1 MGKRKTS
8 KYRKQS
14 QSAREIARKA
24 DRKNKSEYDLDDGFT
39 AQGAQIRRLALI
51 SKLERLAESR
61 LVELKELQSIFSQ
74 SEANMKTVT
83 GSSMTEKEVLEALSA
98 IDSKATTE
106 SIEAEFALLKDAI
119 RYKQEQIELLNDAM
133 GGDPDEMIAA
143 IELAGE
149 SETEA
154 KWSKE
159 QEDAS
164 NHKYHQDLVSEDL
177 SLSGFSPSTPGLK
190 DLLSH
195 GGPATYQDYQH
206 ILEEESERNKA
217 FKGAKTA
224 EQYQA
229 NKQYTGAG
237 RQATRFNDPILG
249 ARWQKVREDIV
260 SMDCADILF
269 SSLRAKPFN
278 TNIMAHQ
285 KHAPGDPNDV
295 GNFLPEDGIKDNHQY
310 VMQLLKQAKPFAFP
324 SWWFAESRMLW
335 RIRNLNRDTH
345 DFPYQ
350 FPMCGTK
357 EVAAE
362 DAKFFRSLNPE
373 LHPKGYLPEKP
384 ILTLVNRKKA
394 RNVTVGFP
402 ENTPFSNTFIGLE
415 NPDEMLIYQR
425 SRNQQSMVREF
436 MAPTSAYSPDGE
448 KVPLDAIYATGF
460 LFCKSVSH
468 RSHNVPIGDMN
479 GSVIYGLYTGYV
491 ISQKHC
497 PNDMDFLRIPMIVPL
512 YMDGLSDMFQRT
524 SQNNPDNERVQS
536 NHSARS
542 RKNNWFF
549 EATDISEPLNHLMQA
564 IDDHSV
570 VQVEFNHAQKRQKR
584 TLKAREG
591 ISVSHKRYSRVQMT
605 GGVSMPST
613 GYSDSE
619 PTGMLPK
626 WKLDHR
632 VDCRE
637 HDRCY
642 IRRGTMPI
650 STDERSLLEGRGYTI
665 YTDCKD
671 VSLRDAKRFNR
682 RRIPHPDG
690 IDWVAIRTIRVPEHH
705 RGPEGKKIVPL
716 VRVTKDEV
724 IANSLEYELSD
735 PLKAV

>member
-8 KYRKQS
+8 KKGKQS
-14 QSAREIARKA
+14 PSAREIARRA
-24 DRKNKSEYDLDDGFT
+24 GRKNKSEHDLDDGFT
-39 AQGAQIRRLALI
+39 AKGAQIRRLALI

-61 LVELKELQSIFSQ
+61 LVELKDLQGILSE
-74 SEANMKTVT
+74 SEANMKAVT

-119 RYKQEQIELLNDAM
+119 RGKQEQIELLNDAM
-133 GGDPDEMIAA
+133 DGDPDEMIAA
-143 IELAGE
+143 IELVGE
-149 SETEA
+149 PETEA

-206 ILEEESERNKA
+206 ILEEEAEQNKT
-217 FKGAKTA
+217 FKGAKTE

-229 NKQYTGAG
+229 NKLYSGA
-237 RQATRFNDPILG
+237 RRTEFNDPVLQM
-249 ARWQKVREDIV
+249 RWNKVRGDIGE
-260 SMDCADILF
+260 MDCADILF
-269 SSLRAKPFN
+269 ESMRAKQRN
-278 TNIMAHQ
+278 TNVCPNTRT
-285 KHAPGDPNDV
+285 PGERGDC
-295 GNFLPEDGIKDNHQY
+295 GNLYPEDGQKQAHQY
-310 VMQLLKQAKPFAFP
+310 VMNLLRKAKPFAFP
-324 SWWFAESRMLW
+324 SWWFSEASRLW
-335 RIRNLNRDTH
+335 EIRNMHLDTH
-345 DFPYQ
+345 DYPQQ

-357 EVAAE
+357 EYGPAWSTFM
-362 DAKFFRSLNPE
+362 KSL
-373 LHPKGYLPEKP
+373 KGVDEPFGTITDRIVL
-384 ILTLVNRKKA
+384 
-394 RNVTVGFP
+394 RNANIGFP

-415 NPDEMLIYQR
+415 SPDEMLIYQR
-425 SRNQQSMVREF
+425 VKNQQRMVRQYN
-436 MAPTSAYSPDGE
+436 APTSAVSPDGHLVE
-448 KVPLDAIYATGF
+448 LDVVYAAGF
-460 LFCKSVSH
+460 LFSKNIDFKMN
-468 RSHNVPIGDMN
+468 NVAAPDFC
-479 GSVIYGLYTGYV
+479 GSAVWAVCFGYV
-491 ISQKHC
+491 FSHKDC
-497 PNDMDFLRIPMIVPL
+497 PSDMDFLRIPMIVPL
-512 YMDGLSDMFQRT
+512 YMTGIKEWQYGAEQNGLVQVTQPHKVRFNDWFQQDT
-524 SQNNPDNERVQS
+524 V
-536 NHSARS
+536 
-542 RKNNWFF
+542 
-549 EATDISEPLNHLMQA
+549 ISSPLNHLMQA

-570 VQVEFNHAQKRQKR
+570 VQVELTYAQKRQKR
-584 TLKAREG
+584 TLKSREG
-591 ISVSHKRYSRVQMT
+591 ITVSHKRYSRVQMT

-642 IRRGTMPI
+642 IRRGRMPI
-650 STDERSLLEGRGYTI
+650 STDERSLLEGRGYAI

-671 VSLRDAKRFNR
+671 VSQRDAKRFNR

-690 IDWVAIRTIRVPEHH
+690 IDWVAIKTIRVPEHH